1 MKVLFVY
8 TNINGMYYDS
18 FGDGVAQIM
27 AVTSKAGHEIR
38 NVQIVERSEYSTVSE
53 MVHEFKPDVVGF
65 TSVSSQFAFVLEF
78 AEIIKKISPKII
90 NVCGGV
96 HPTLYPQCIME
107 SKNLDAIFMG
117 DSEYSFLEF
126 LEKVEKKQSW
136 KEVDNIAYNDNGK
149 LKRNKLKKLLNDE
162 ELGQLPHPD
171 RTTYPF
177 DKVLQRVGM
186 APFHFS
192 GFQFYAAQLAIAA
205 ISAPMEA
212 IEMVSVQYTGGV
224 LVGHYPIACPESLGA
239 VVLHCQERCA
249 FAVAGGNEHQIAA
262 DDGRG
267 RVDRRIDGGAPGESE
282 QCPAGVGID
291 RLQSGAREEKRLL
304 PALKFGEDGG
314 GIAGV
319 VGRGFPAQF
328 AAVGIKRDNSCAVLA
343 ADIQQDM
350 LVVHQWR
357 TGNAKKPKVGA
368 VLLLCIHLP
377 KRFSAP

>member
-149 LKRNKLKKLLNDE
+149 LKRNNLKKLLND
-162 ELGQLPHPD
+162 
-171 RTTYPF
+171 
-177 DKVLQRVGM
+177 
-186 APFHFS
+186 
-192 GFQFYAAQLAIAA
+192 
-205 ISAPMEA
+205 
-212 IEMVSVQYTGGV
+212 
-224 LVGHYPIACPESLGA
+224 
-239 VVLHCQERCA
+239 
-249 FAVAGGNEHQIAA
+249 
-262 DDGRG
+262 
-267 RVDRRIDGGAPGESE
+267 
-282 QCPAGVGID
+282 
-291 RLQSGAREEKRLL
+291 
-304 PALKFGEDGG
+304 
-314 GIAGV
+314 
-319 VGRGFPAQF
+319 
-328 AAVGIKRDNSCAVLA
+328 
-343 ADIQQDM
+343 
-350 LVVHQWR
+350 
-357 TGNAKKPKVGA
+357 
-368 VLLLCIHLP
+368 
-377 KRFSAP
+377 